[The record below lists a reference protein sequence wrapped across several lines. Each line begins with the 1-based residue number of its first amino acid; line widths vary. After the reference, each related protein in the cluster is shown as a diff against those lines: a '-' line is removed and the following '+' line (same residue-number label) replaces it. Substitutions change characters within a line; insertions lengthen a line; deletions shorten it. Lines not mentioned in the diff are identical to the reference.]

1 MSKIDSLEIFSEVI
15 KQRNFSSAALR
26 LNITPSAVSKQI
38 GQLEKRLGVQLFN
51 RTTRSV
57 SPTEAGELYFNQV
70 RQTLEALHEAE
81 SLIADMD
88 TTPRGTLKIAAEP
101 IFGRA
106 ILARIIA
113 AYGEAYPE
121 VNIELFL
128 TDHSIEKVKSGFDL
142 GIHLGDL
149 HDDALTSTTISDHRV
164 SLCASIAYLDCYG
177 EPKTIEDLPNH
188 KLIKISAI
196 EFHQVRQLD
205 DFYEHI
211 NYKQNI
217 NYELNKGFSRFH
229 LTVNDI
235 EMAYQ
240 SALVGI
246 GIVPLPNYLVN
257 PQIEIGVLKQVLP
270 SLITSA
276 HPVQLFHQNGRH
288 LSKKIETFS
297 AFIIDYLRP

>member
-1 MSKIDSLEIFSEVI
+1 MDSLHIFSEVI

-38 GQLEKRLGVQLFN
+38 SQLENRLGVQLFN

-70 RQTLEALHEAE
+70 RRSLEALEEVE

-113 AYGEAYPE
+113 AFGEAYPE

-128 TDHSIEKVKSGFDL
+128 TDHSIDRVKSGFDL
-142 GIHLGDL
+142 GIHLGHLNDS
-149 HDDALTSTTISDHRV
+149 ALSATTIANHSV
-164 SLCASIAYLDCYG
+164 SLCASKAYIERYG
-177 EPKTIEDLPNH
+177 EPKTIEDLPKH

-196 EFHQVRQLD
+196 EFNQVRQLD
-205 DFYEHI
+205 DFYAHI
-211 NYKQNI
+211 NVI
-217 NYELNKGFSRFH
+217 NGFH

-246 GIVPLPNYLVN
+246 GIAPLPNYLLNQQVEEGN
-257 PQIEIGVLKQVLP
+257 LKQVLP
-270 SLITSA
+270 SLITTA
-276 HPVQLFHQNGRH
+276 HPVQLFHQSGRH
-288 LSKKIETFS
+288 LSNKIETFRQ
-297 AFIIDYLRP
+297 FLIDYFQS